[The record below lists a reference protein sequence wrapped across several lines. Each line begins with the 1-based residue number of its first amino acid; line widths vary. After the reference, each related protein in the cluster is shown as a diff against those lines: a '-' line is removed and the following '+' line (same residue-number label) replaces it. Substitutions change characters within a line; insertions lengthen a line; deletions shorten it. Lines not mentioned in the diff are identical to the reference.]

1 MNVFGDMQ
9 WSTITSFLGLY
20 LSIYHIAKKKILQ
33 VKISGYTASTPRLLY
48 IILWKT
54 SIIAHLDKFISSTSD
69 KVLSMYIH
77 SVDGLSLT
85 PVQLSDLWSIV
96 CLPVANLP
104 VCTSSDD
111 LAFIRSIAHRTEHRV
126 GKYHLTTNK
135 TPVERES
142 KLRISEISTI
152 LWFFADL
159 LQIPDNTCSIS
170 TSSDTL
176 GGNRNTYK
184 SDTRFHIISNS
195 SLPYD
200 WKWAI

>member
-1 MNVFGDMQ
+1 MIHNSLRF
-9 WSTITSFLGLY
+9 FKY
-20 LSIYHIAKKKILQ
+20 NIYHIVKKIFCRWKFPAIRHQLL
-33 VKISGYTASTPRLLY
+33 GYC
-48 IILWKT
+48 IIIMLWKP
-54 SIIAHLDKFISSTSD
+54 SMDIVIAHLDKFISSTSD

-77 SVDGLSLT
+77 SVDGLGLT

-111 LAFIRSIAHRTEHRV
+111 LALIRSIAYRTEHCV

-142 KLRISEISTI
+142 KSRISEILTI

-176 GGNRNTYK
+176 AGNRNTCI